1 MILHHAHC
9 IFTDSDI
16 DRNRSRNRS
25 RTWKV
30 IRMSDLKELQSKVRT
45 EVYQRF
51 GKIDYDSNIDAITAE
66 LATVRA
72 GNTSD
77 DDFIK
82 STVQTI
88 NAVYGY
94 PNDHNE
100 VVVQTGDKQYNLPAW
115 VLDRRT
121 DEDKRPNVWGMNH

>member
-1 MILHHAHC
+1 MM
-9 IFTDSDI
+9 
-16 DRNRSRNRS
+16 
-25 RTWKV
+25 
-30 IRMSDLKELQSKVRT
+30 RMSDLKELQSKVRT

-115 VLDRRT
+115 VLDKRT